1 VEIVGFIDTSR
12 VIAGTAQAASI
23 REAVVRR
30 IGHETPPS
38 PASIQPDEI
47 FALNA
52 AAAAEGLTAKPGDYD
67 GALVTFTA
75 RLAEVQHTETSGVLL
90 LSSGK
95 TMLGGVVSAADF
107 ATLKSLQTESLLRIT
122 GVLQMRL
129 GSDEFGNP
137 KWSVPE
143 IDRMSVVVRSADDV
157 EVLERPPWWTRR
169 RLTGALAVV
178 AVALGAMLGWAALLR
193 RQVAMQS
200 RKLAAE
206 ISDRNAAAVEYTATL
221 RERNRLAANL
231 HDTLLQSLS
240 AIGIQ
245 LQSCEL
251 ASRKDA
257 AAGTQQLGLAR
268 RMVDHAAEELRG
280 SVWSLRTF
288 PLKGKSFEEAV
299 ESLADQLASATG
311 IRVTIDCGQALPAI
325 PDVVAGNLLLV
336 LQEAMHNAARHAR
349 PQRIDVSIR
358 CGPAD
363 NQLEMVV
370 ADDGQGFDEHAVA
383 GPAQGHFGLHV
394 MRERVE
400 RLGGRLEMTSRP
412 GHGTTIFARV
422 RLRGFE
428 DSPGDPS
435 PLSIESTR

>member
-1 VEIVGFIDTSR
+1 M
-12 VIAGTAQAASI
+12 
-23 REAVVRR
+23 R
-30 IGHETPPS
+30 I
-38 PASIQPDEI
+38 
-47 FALNA
+47 
-52 AAAAEGLTAKPGDYD
+52 
-67 GALVTFTA
+67 
-75 RLAEVQHTETSGVLL
+75 
-90 LSSGK
+90 
-95 TMLGGVVSAADF
+95 
-107 ATLKSLQTESLLRIT
+107 
-122 GVLQMRL
+122 
-129 GSDEFGNP
+129 
-137 KWSVPE
+137 
-143 IDRMSVVVRSADDV
+143 
-157 EVLERPPWWTRR
+157 
-169 RLTGALAVV
+169 TGALAVV

-221 RERNRLAANL
+221 RERNRLDVNL

-245 LQSCEL
+245 LQPCEL

-268 RMVDHAAEELRG
+268 RMVDHAAEE
-280 SVWSLRTF
+280 LRTF

-325 PDVVAGNLLLV
+325 PNMMAGNLLLV

-349 PQRIDVSIR
+349 PQRIDVLIR

-363 NQLEMVV
+363 DVLEMVV
-370 ADDGQGFDEHAVA
+370 TDDGQGFDEHAVA
-383 GPAQGHFGLHV
+383 RPAQGHFGLHV

-400 RLGGRLEMTSRP
+400 RLGGRLEMIARP
-412 GHGTTIFARV
+412 GQGTTIRARV
-422 RLRGFE
+422 RLRGFDE
-428 DSPGDPS
+428 SPGDPS
-435 PLSIESTR
+435 PLSIDSTRSWPLARRSRPVPVPARAESGSCSLTTIRSCERRSPTCSVSSKSSRSWGR